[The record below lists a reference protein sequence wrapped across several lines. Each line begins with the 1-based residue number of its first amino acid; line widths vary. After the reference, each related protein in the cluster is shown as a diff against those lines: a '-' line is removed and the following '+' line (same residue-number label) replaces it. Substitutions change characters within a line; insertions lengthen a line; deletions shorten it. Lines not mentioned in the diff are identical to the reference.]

1 MIAKVHVALVVN
13 ALTHVH
19 VMTKVVNAAAM
30 TTLAIVMQVVIAL
43 MHVHAMTKVVT
54 AVMTPSTMTIKTH
67 VIVTLN
73 NLN

>member
-1 MIAKVHVALVVN
+1 MIAKVHVAPVVN

-19 VMTKVVNAAAM
+19 AMTKVVTVAVM
-30 TTLAIVMQVVIAL
+30 TTLVIVMQVVIAL

-54 AVMTPSTMTIKTH
+54 AVMKLNTMTIKTH